1 MVPRIARPCAMLCSA
16 LVFPALVLVTGCRAE
31 FASKDQ
37 KVTYGTH
44 LVLLESGIH
53 WAEWLKEDGSPC
65 GDVYKWNNQWMAD
78 TYRDGLSQTPFD
90 NKDDAVAWVQK
101 WCK

>member
-1 MVPRIARPCAMLCSA
+1 MLM
-16 LVFPALVLVTGCRAE
+16 TGCRAE

-53 WAEWLKEDGSPC
+53 WAEWLKDDGSPC

-78 TYRDGLSQTPFD
+78 TYRDGLSQTPFE
-90 NKDDAVAWVQK
+90 KKEDAVAWVQK

>member
-1 MVPRIARPCAMLCSA
+1 MPRSTVSRFA
-16 LVFPALVLVTGCRAE
+16 LLALALLLSGCRPE
-31 FASKDQ
+31 ISSSDQ

-53 WAEWLKEDGSPC
+53 WAEWIKADNTPC
-65 GDVYKWNNQWMAD
+65 GDVYKWDNIWIAD
-78 TYRDGLSQTPFD
+78 TYHPNLEQHPFD
-90 NKDDAVAWVQK
+90 TKDEAIAYIQR